1 MNGYIVEL
9 FAIRSLTFL
18 KPRFP
23 INAGRVQNPACV
35 KTKNVAFFNSYRTIL
50 VLKRKK
56 QYLCSMEKIAFIQA
70 HRALFWSVNDA
81 QLPNISDTLLVET
94 ILNYGSLE
102 DVKSLFQ
109 LMGIGEV
116 ARLFRQSTVERVR
129 NNYFPE
135 VLNFFNLY
143 FNRHAPIHTV

>member
-1 MNGYIVEL
+1 
-9 FAIRSLTFL
+9 
-18 KPRFP
+18 
-23 INAGRVQNPACV
+23 
-35 KTKNVAFFNSYRTIL
+35 
-50 VLKRKK
+50 
-56 QYLCSMEKIAFIQA
+56 MEKIAFIQA
-70 HRALFWSVNDA
+70 HRALFWSVSDA
-81 QLPNISDTLLVET
+81 QLPNVSDTLLVET